1 VLGKLVIDYLVI
13 GDLNWRAF
21 EGIRYEAK
29 GGGGMRPRVLIVMG
43 SDSDMPVMEETVKI
57 LKKLGIS
64 YETVIAS
71 AHRTPERTTRLASEA
86 EDKGIEVIIAG
97 AGMAAHLAGVLAAH
111 TIVPVIGVPID
122 SPPLNGLDSLLSTV
136 QMPFGVPVA
145 TMAIGKAGAKNA
157 AIFSAQIIGR
167 KDPEVVKRLKGYR
180 KKMAEEV
187 EKKSRTLQGYNN

>member
-1 VLGKLVIDYLVI
+1 MKTQ
-13 GDLNWRAF
+13 
-21 EGIRYEAK
+21 
-29 GGGGMRPRVLIVMG
+29 VLIVMG

-157 AIFSAQIIGR
+157 AILSAQIIGR
-167 KDPEVVKRLKGYR
+167 KDPEVVRRLKDYR

-187 EKKSRTLQGYNN
+187 EKKSRTLQDYNN

>member
-1 VLGKLVIDYLVI
+1 MKTQ
-13 GDLNWRAF
+13 
-21 EGIRYEAK
+21 
-29 GGGGMRPRVLIVMG
+29 VLIVMG

-57 LKKLGIS
+57 LQELGIS

-157 AIFSAQIIGR
+157 AILSAQIIGR
-167 KDPEVVKRLKGYR
+167 KDPEVVKRLKDYR

>member
-1 VLGKLVIDYLVI
+1 MKTQ
-13 GDLNWRAF
+13 
-21 EGIRYEAK
+21 
-29 GGGGMRPRVLIVMG
+29 VLIVMG

-157 AIFSAQIIGR
+157 AILSAQIIGR
-167 KDPEVVKRLKGYR
+167 KDPEVVKRLKVYR

>member
-1 VLGKLVIDYLVI
+1 MKTQ
-13 GDLNWRAF
+13 
-21 EGIRYEAK
+21 
-29 GGGGMRPRVLIVMG
+29 VLIVMG

-157 AIFSAQIIGR
+157 AILSAQIIGR
-167 KDPEVVKRLKGYR
+167 KDPEVVKRLKDYR
-180 KKMAEEV
+180 KNMAEEV

>member
-1 VLGKLVIDYLVI
+1 MKTQ
-13 GDLNWRAF
+13 
-21 EGIRYEAK
+21 
-29 GGGGMRPRVLIVMG
+29 VLIVMG

-57 LKKLGIS
+57 LKELGIS

-157 AIFSAQIIGR
+157 AILSAQIIGR
-167 KDPEVVKRLKGYR
+167 KDPEVVKRLKDYR